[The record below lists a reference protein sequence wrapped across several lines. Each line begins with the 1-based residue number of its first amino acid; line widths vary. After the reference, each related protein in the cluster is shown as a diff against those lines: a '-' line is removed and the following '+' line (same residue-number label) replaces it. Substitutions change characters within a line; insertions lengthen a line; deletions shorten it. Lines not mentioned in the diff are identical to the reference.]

1 MRVAIMQPYFFPYAG
16 YFRLFAAVDLFVALD
31 CVQFPRRGWVHR
43 NRLDDR
49 NGEKQWLTLPLRK
62 ADRDS
67 TRIVDLEFQ
76 DDAQSALRQQVRRFP
91 ALDALEQ
98 GVAGLE
104 QHLFDLGERPV
115 DYLCDTLAWQ
125 AQVLG
130 LQRPMRRSSSLDI
143 DPGLRAQDRIIA
155 IARAV
160 GATEY
165 VNAPG
170 GRELYDAS
178 GFSHAGLDLHFLSEY
193 GGRFESMLQRL
204 AAEDP
209 AHVAAEINR
218 FTSFD
223 E

>member
-1 MRVAIMQPYFFPYAG
+1 MQPYFFPYAG

-67 TRIVDLEFQ
+67 TRIVDLAFQ
-76 DDAQSALRQQVRRFP
+76 DDAQSLLRQQVRRFP
-91 ALDALEQ
+91 ALDRLDK
-98 GVAGLE
+98 GVPGLE
-104 QHLFDLGERPV
+104 QRLFELGARPV

-125 AQVLG
+125 ARVLG
-130 LQRPMRRSSSLDI
+130 LERPMRRSSEMDI
-143 DPGLRAQDRIIA
+143 DPELRAQDRIIA
-155 IARAV
+155 IAREV
-160 GATEY
+160 GASEY

-170 GRELYDAS
+170 GRELYEAS
-178 GFSHAGLDLHFLSEY
+178 GFEQAGLRLHFLSEY

-209 AHVAAEINR
+209 AGIAAEIER
-218 FTSFD
+218 FTSF
-223 E
+223 ES

>member
-1 MRVAIMQPYFFPYAG
+1 MQPYFFPYAG

-49 NGEKQWLTLPLRK
+49 NGDKQWFTLPLRK

-67 TRIVDLEFQ
+67 TRIVDLAFQ
-76 DDAQSALRQQVRRFP
+76 DDAQSVLRQQARRFP
-91 ALDALEQ
+91 ALDRLDK

-104 QHLFDLGERPV
+104 QCLFELGESPV

-130 LQRPMRRSSSLDI
+130 QGRPMRRSSELDI
-143 DPGLRAQDRIIA
+143 DPELRAQDRIIA
-155 IARAV
+155 IAREV
-160 GATEY
+160 GATQY

-178 GFSHAGLDLHFLSEY
+178 GFAKAGLKLHFLSEY

-204 AAEDP
+204 ALEDP
-209 AHVAAEINR
+209 VEIAAEITR
-218 FTSFD
+218 LTSFED
-223 E
+223 